1 VPLSSVTRTAL
12 ALRTQRENEEKKGYI
27 LRNNRA
33 NGKHEVVEQ
42 FRGLEKVVFQSGD
55 RVIAQ
60 RAFDRFEANV

>member
-1 VPLSSVTRTAL
+1 VPLS
-12 ALRTQRENEEKKGYI
+12 EKKGYI